1 MASPVERK
9 SETINV
15 SEIIDRRSMGAFQIW
30 TVVLG
35 GLVLVLDGFDS
46 LTITYVTPSIA
57 EGMHIPVA
65 QFDVVLTA
73 SLIGLMAAAL
83 TTGPIADRWGRK
95 WPVILST
102 LSFAVFSLLS
112 ARAGTRA
119 ELVALRFLTG
129 IGLGGAMPNVVALA
143 SEYVPKRLLST
154 IVPIL
159 FVGMPLGGTLSG
171 FASRAMIPVWGWRSV
186 FLLGGVL
193 PLAIALV
200 LIFALPESIQFLAVR
215 GKDSGRIEKILA
227 RIAPE
232 IGRLGANA
240 MVSSNEEPR
249 KGVPVKHLF
258 TEGRTAGTILLWIPY
273 FLNLLLIYF
282 LGSWLP
288 ALLREQGMSVRAAVT
303 ASTFVSFGGIL
314 GCLVEGPMLR
324 RWGAF
329 VILTV
334 EYALAGLFIGA
345 LALIPVS
352 FPLMLAM
359 IFGTGLMI
367 IGAQGGLN
375 ALAARFYPVSVRST
389 GVGWA
394 LGIGRIGSIV
404 GPMIGGALLRIGWK
418 TRDMLLFAAVAAV
431 IAFVSILIS
440 IWVRGNTTA
449 YTPASDLGGR

>member
-1 MASPVERK
+1 MASIVEGK
-9 SETINV
+9 SHALNV
-15 SEIIDRRSMGAFQIW
+15 SEIIDQRPMGAFQIW
-30 TVVLG
+30 TVILG

-65 QFDVVLTA
+65 RFDIVLTA

-83 TTGPIADRWGRK
+83 TSGPIADRWGRK

-112 ARAGTRA
+112 ANASTRG

-143 SEYVPKRLLST
+143 SEYIPKRLLPA
-154 IVPIL
+154 IVPVL

-186 FLLGGVL
+186 FLLGGIL
-193 PLAIALV
+193 PLAIAVV

-215 GKDSGRIEKILA
+215 GKDSS
-227 RIAPE
+227 RIAKTLAHIAPA
-232 IGRLGANA
+232 LLQPGASVLIA
-240 MVSSNEEPR
+240 PAGEEH

-258 TEGRTAGTILLWIPY
+258 TEGRAAGTILLWIPY
-273 FLNLLLIYF
+273 FMNLLLIYF

-288 ALLREQGMSVRAAVT
+288 ALLREEGMSVRAAVT
-303 ASTFVSFGGIL
+303 ASAFVSFGGIL
-314 GCLVEGPMLR
+314 GCLVEGKMLR
-324 RWGAF
+324 WWGAS
-329 VILTV
+329 VILAV
-334 EYALAGLFIGA
+334 EYAMAGLLIGSF
-345 LALIPVS
+345 ALIPVS
-352 FPLMLAM
+352 YRMMLAM
-359 IFGTGLMI
+359 TFVTGVMI

-394 LGIGRIGSIV
+394 LGVGRIGSIV
-404 GPMIGGALLRIGWK
+404 GPMIGGALLRLGWRP
-418 TRDMLLFAAVAAV
+418 RDVLLFAAVAAV
-431 IAFVSILIS
+431 VAFVSILFS
-440 IWVRGNTTA
+440 NRLSGNVTA
-449 YTPASDLGGR
+449 FASASDLAAH

>member
-1 MASPVERK
+1 
-9 SETINV
+9 
-15 SEIIDRRSMGAFQIW
+15 MGAFQIW
-30 TVVLG
+30 TVVLS

-65 QFDVVLTA
+65 QFDIVLTA

-102 LSFAVFSLLS
+102 LSFAVFSLFS
-112 ARAGTRA
+112 AHANTRA

-143 SEYVPKRLLST
+143 SEYIPKRLLST

-186 FLLGGVL
+186 FLLGGAL
-193 PLAIALV
+193 PLTIALV
-200 LIFALPESIQFLAVR
+200 LILALPESIQFLAVR
-215 GKDSGRIEKILA
+215 GKDSGRIAKTLA
-227 RIAPE
+227 HIAPE
-232 IGRLGANA
+232 FVRAGVNVVAG
-240 MVSSNEEPR
+240 SHEEER

-273 FLNLLLIYF
+273 FMNLLLIYF

-303 ASTFVSFGGIL
+303 ASTFISFGGIL

-329 VILTV
+329 VILSI
-334 EYALAGLFIGA
+334 EYAIAGLLIGS
-345 LALIPVS
+345 LALMPVS
-352 FPLMLAM
+352 YPIMLAM
-359 IFGTGLMI
+359 TFGTGLMI
-367 IGAQGGLN
+367 IGSQGGLN

-394 LGIGRIGSIV
+394 LGVGRIGSIV
-404 GPMIGGALLRIGWK
+404 GPMIGGALLRLGWK
-418 TRDMLLFAAVAAV
+418 TRDMLLFAAVVAV
-431 IAFVSILIS
+431 IAFVSILAS
-440 IWVRGNTTA
+440 SRLRDTVTA
-449 YTPASDLGGR
+449 YTAAPDLGGQ